1 VCPARRR
8 RLVFLLLFGG
18 LLALQVWRLAFT
30 PHGLAT
36 TWTRSG
42 GTALIPATGHGVT
55 QEFLMG
61 ADGLAGVRVQPVG
74 VGVDDGDLTGTV
86 VFTLADVTTGVP
98 VPVARRA
105 VPAAEVVAA
114 GAFHFRI
121 PEVRASRNRRFALG
135 VQHVGAADD
144 RPLRLRARRDDAH
157 PHGRFVV
164 DGQERWGALVFD
176 TVSRRAT
183 LPFWTHEV
191 LRPWPSWVRSWWT
204 VAAALLLF
212 NAALAWA
219 SAVAVGFGAPPA
231 GPAVE
236 LPGPADEPPDGRP
249 RRIALLA
256 TCGLVLA
263 GTVIVLLPQP
273 EHQAL
278 RLIDH
283 LGDAEIRSSWP
294 TLRQGVAVQAVALF
308 GPVHRALVALP
319 TSALTWT
326 VDVPPG
332 AHLRGGVAMRPDVW
346 TAPSDGANL
355 EIFVEDQAQ
364 RTLVARF
371 TLAPYLFEDHRR
383 LFPIDIPLEPWAG
396 RRVTLTL
403 ATDPERWGNAVNDV
417 PLWVEPRM
425 EWPRK

>member
-1 VCPARRR
+1 VCAARRR

-30 PHGLAT
+30 PHGVTT
-36 TWTRSG
+36 TWTRAG
-42 GTALIPATGHGVT
+42 DALLVAATGQGVT

-61 ADGLAGVRVQPVG
+61 ADGLAGVRMQPVG
-74 VGVDDGDLTGTV
+74 AGVNDGGLTGTV
-86 VFTLADVTTGVP
+86 VLTLADITTGVP

-105 VPAAEVVAA
+105 VPVAEVVADQ
-114 GAFHFRI
+114 AFQFRI
-121 PEVRASRNRRFALG
+121 PEVRDSRNRRFALR

-164 DGQERWGALVFD
+164 DSQERWGALVFD

-183 LPFWTHEV
+183 LPFWKHEV

-204 VAAALLLF
+204 IAAALLLF

-219 SAVAVGFGAPPA
+219 SAVAVGFGVPPA
-231 GPAVE
+231 GPTVE
-236 LPGPADEPPDGRP
+236 QPEPAAEPASGRP
-249 RRIALLA
+249 RRVALLA

-273 EHQAL
+273 EHQEL

-283 LGDAEIRSSWP
+283 LGDADIRSSWP
-294 TLRQGVAVQAVALF
+294 TLREGVAVQAVALF

-319 TSALTWT
+319 TSALSWT

-355 EIFVEDQAQ
+355 EVFVEDQAQ
-364 RTLVARF
+364 RTMVARF
-371 TLAPYLFEDHRR
+371 TLVPYLFEEHRR
-383 LFPIDIPLEPWAG
+383 LFPLDVPLEPWAG

-417 PLWVEPRM
+417 PLWVEPRL
-425 EWPRK
+425 EWPRE